1 MFHNCDSFLIS
12 APGKCVQWPVV
23 KYGLEEKVTSGDDL
37 VDLIRQ
43 RLYGEVGSSIVADW
57 SC

>member
-1 MFHNCDSFLIS
+1 MFHNCNSFLIS
-12 APGKCVQWPVV
+12 APGKRVQWPVV
-23 KYGLEEKVTSGDDL
+23 KYGLEEKQMNGADL

-43 RLYGEVGSSIVADW
+43 RLYGEVGSSVAAAW

>member
-1 MFHNCDSFLIS
+1 MFHTFNSFLIS
-12 APGKCVQWPVV
+12 VPGKCVQWPVV
-23 KYGLEEKVTSGDDL
+23 KYGLEEKQMNGADL

-43 RLYGEVGSSIVADW
+43 RLYGEVGSSIDAAW